1 MKKFDEVLGMITFA
15 NELISH
21 MNQMGAAVEKE
32 KAKRA
37 TIEQSEAEGDKL
49 QVCLLHI
56 IVASYKLIKI
66 VPDAS
71 NRALHADALDKG
83 RVGGDVA

>member
-32 KAKRA
+32 KTKRA
-37 TIEQSEAEGDKL
+37 TREQSEAEGDKL
-49 QVCLLHI
+49 QVF
-56 IVASYKLIKI
+56 
-66 VPDAS
+66 DF
-71 NRALHADALDKG
+71 N
-83 RVGGDVA
+83 